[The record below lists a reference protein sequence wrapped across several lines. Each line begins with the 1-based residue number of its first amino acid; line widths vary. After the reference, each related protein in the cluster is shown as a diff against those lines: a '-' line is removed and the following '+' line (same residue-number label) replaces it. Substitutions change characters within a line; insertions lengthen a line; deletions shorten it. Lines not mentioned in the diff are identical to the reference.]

1 MMKCSA
7 MASSLSPAADRPCLA
22 GFPALLR
29 QHRKRDGRSQMNLAL
44 DMGISPR
51 HLGFL
56 EKGRARP
63 SADMV
68 GRIADALA
76 LSPAQRN
83 AMLLA
88 AGFAPKIAPA
98 SAAATAAE
106 AASLALGAFE
116 TAVAIAGA
124 SSAAA
129 AVDIAARFLSA
140 LGIAHFMT
148 GTLRRGI
155 HGWEV
160 GRDADGRP
168 AIGWLRHNEAN
179 GYRNHDYLI
188 RATAAA
194 SAGFFWS
201 DIPRA
206 MLSPLQRRILDEA
219 RDFQIAD
226 GFVMPVQMGDGSV
239 RALSSWA
246 GPIDTDLATRT
257 AVGLVST
264 ALLDQ
269 LARLAAPTLPVN
281 DPVRLD
287 PADRDMLAFFA
298 AGYSIVGIGQRL
310 ALAEKEVERR
320 LRGVAVLMGCSTPA
334 MAACRATALNLI

>member
-1 MMKCSA
+1 
-7 MASSLSPAADRPCLA
+7 MAFSLSLAADRPCPT

-68 GRIADALA
+68 ARIADALA
-76 LSPAQRN
+76 LAPAERN

-88 AGFAPKIAPA
+88 AGFAPTIAPA
-98 SAAATAAE
+98 AAAATAAE
-106 AASLALGAFE
+106 AASLALAAFE

-124 SSAAA
+124 GGAAA
-129 AVDIAARFLSA
+129 AVDIAARFLA
-140 LGIAHFMT
+140 ANGIAHFMT
-148 GTLRRGI
+148 GTLRRGP

-160 GRDADGRP
+160 TRDADGRP
-168 AIGWLRHNEAN
+168 AIGWLRHNEVN

-201 DIPRA
+201 DIPPGL
-206 MLSPLQRRILDEA
+206 LSPLQRRILDEA
-219 RDFQIAD
+219 QDFQIAD

-239 RALSSWA
+239 RALSAWA

-257 AVGLVST
+257 AVTLVAT
-264 ALLDQ
+264 ALLDR
-269 LARLAAPTLPVN
+269 LARLGTPALPVN
-281 DPVRLD
+281 DPVRLAA
-287 PADRDMLAFFA
+287 ADRDMLAFFA
-298 AGYSIVGIGQRL
+298 AGYSIDGIGQRL
-310 ALAEKEVERR
+310 ALAEAEVERR
-320 LRGVAVLMGCSTPA
+320 LRSIAATMGCASPA
-334 MAACRATALNLI
+334 MAACRATALKLI

>member
-7 MASSLSPAADRPCLA
+7 MASSLSLAADRPCPT

-68 GRIADALA
+68 ARIADALA
-76 LSPAQRN
+76 LTPAQRN

-88 AGFAPKIAPA
+88 AGFAPR
-98 SAAATAAE
+98 
-106 AASLALGAFE
+106 
-116 TAVAIAGA
+116 A